1 MNLFNSEIASG
12 QSIEQLE
19 RLEDGTFRLISNT
32 GDIHLTKTIIIT
44 AGNGAFQ
51 PRRLNVGESETFEG
65 TNLYYYVKD
74 INKFKNR
81 RVAILGGGDSAVDWA
96 LMLEKIASE
105 VTLVHRRDDFRA
117 HEHSVNQLNKS
128 MVQKLTPFTTASI
141 VATNRIEKLTLQEKK
156 GKN

>member
-1 MNLFNSEIASG
+1 MNLFNSEIVLG

-105 VTLVHRRDDFRA
+105 VTLVHHRDDFRA

-128 MVQKLTPFTTASI
+128 TVQKLTPFTTASI